1 MLNPT
6 ASPRSP
12 MVVLAVAG
20 LLAVSACDRE
30 AAPAPAPPEP
40 ATPAP
45 AVTVTAPSIV
55 LDRAGFLA
63 AVDAAA
69 SDYAA
74 GGPGTSQTSLVGRR
88 FTIRQVFGCGGPAAT
103 PPAAD
108 DASGNGQGVWSWSAD
123 HKSQLLNLTPG
134 DWTNSA
140 LLAGETPTW
149 EAAEGFWI
157 SRPWLRGDGCPGAQP
172 DPLAGQAAASPQ
184 TVGLAA
190 VFTAEGSR
198 LGRRNGRAYSFTLR
212 GEGGQP
218 PATSSGGYRVVMEGR
233 FTAFPDGRAI
243 RCRAASVDQ
252 RPVCIAA
259 VQLDRVA
266 FETADGALLSEW
278 RTG

>member
-1 MLNPT
+1 MLIST
-6 ASPRSP
+6 ASHRLP
-12 MVVLAVAG
+12 MVVPAVAG
-20 LLAVSACDRE
+20 LLLILSACDRD
-30 AAPAPAPPEP
+30 AAPASQPEP
-40 ATPAP
+40 ATPAS
-45 AVTVTAPSIV
+45 AVTVTAPPIV

-63 AVDAAA
+63 AVDVAA

-74 GGPGTSQTSLVGRR
+74 GGPAASQTSLVGRR
-88 FTIRQVFGCGGPAAT
+88 FAIRQVFGCGGPAAT

-108 DASGNGQGVWSWSAD
+108 DTANNGLGVWSWSAD

-134 DWTNSA
+134 DWTRSA
-140 LLAGETPTW
+140 LIAGEAPTW

-157 SRPWLRGDGCPGAQP
+157 ARPWQRGDGCPGAKA
-172 DPLAGQAAASPQ
+172 DPLAGAAPASPQ

-218 PATSSGGYRVVMEGR
+218 PVSAPGGYRVVLEGR
-233 FTAFPDGRAI
+233 FAAFPDGRAI

-266 FETADGALLSEW
+266 FETGDGALISEW
-278 RTG
+278 RTV

>member
-1 MLNPT
+1 MLTPT
-6 ASPRSP
+6 ASPRTP
-12 MVVLAVAG
+12 MVMLAVAG

-30 AAPAPAPPEP
+30 PAPAPQPEP
-40 ATPAP
+40 ATAAP
-45 AVTVTAPSIV
+45 PIAVTAPPIV

-74 GGPGTSQTSLVGRR
+74 GGPAASQTSLVGRR

-108 DASGNGQGVWSWSAD
+108 DASHNGLGLWSWSAD
-123 HKSQLLNLTPG
+123 HKTQLLNLTPS
-134 DWTNSA
+134 DWTRSA
-140 LLAGETPTW
+140 LIAGEAPDW

-157 SRPWLRGDGCPGAQP
+157 PRPWQRGDGCPGAKS
-172 DPLAGQAAASPQ
+172 DPLAGAAPASPQ

-190 VFTAEGSR
+190 VFETGGSR
-198 LGRRNGRAYSFTLR
+198 LGRRNGRAYNFTVR

-218 PATSSGGYRVVMEGR
+218 PATPPGGYRVVLEGR
-233 FTAFPDGRAI
+233 FAAFPDGRAI
-243 RCRAASVDQ
+243 RCRAAHTDQ

-259 VQLDRVA
+259 VKLDRVA
-266 FETADGALLSEW
+266 FETGDSVLLSEW

>member
-1 MLNPT
+1 MLIST
-6 ASPRSP
+6 ASHRLP
-12 MVVLAVAG
+12 MVVPAVAG
-20 LLAVSACDRE
+20 LLLVLSACDRE
-30 AAPAPAPPEP
+30 TAPAPQPEP
-40 ATPAP
+40 TSPSP
-45 AVTVTAPSIV
+45 AVTVTAPPIV

-74 GGPGTSQTSLVGRR
+74 GGPAVSQASLVGRR

-108 DASGNGQGVWSWSAD
+108 DASHNGLGLWSWSAD
-123 HKSQLLNLTPG
+123 HKTQLLNLTPG
-134 DWTNSA
+134 DWTRSA
-140 LLAGETPTW
+140 LIAGEAPDW

-157 SRPWLRGDGCPGAQP
+157 ARPWQRGDACPGAQA
-172 DPLAGQAAASPQ
+172 DPLAGAAPASPQ

-190 VFTAEGSR
+190 VFETGGSR
-198 LGRRNGRAYSFTLR
+198 LGRRNGRAYSFTVR

-218 PATSSGGYRVVMEGR
+218 PATPPGGYRVMLEGR
-233 FTAFPDGRAI
+233 FAAFPDGRAI
-243 RCRAASVDQ
+243 RCRAAHADQ

-259 VQLDRVA
+259 VHLDRVA
-266 FETADGALLSEW
+266 FETTDGVLLSEW